1 MEKSLAGGTAAQAPQ
16 MPPSKCMIPLL
27 FSRIVSGLAALGT
40 AWIFLIMLLICADVV
55 GLKLFSRP
63 LYGVIEFTE
72 SSIVPIVFLQ
82 LPAVLRH
89 GRLTRA
95 DFLFAP
101 LKAAR
106 PGIANMMDAVFLMI
120 AGAIFAMLASY
131 LLADFRAAYASGEYI
146 GARGVFTMPNWP
158 FKLLTAIGGMV
169 TALEFA
175 RCMLR
180 ALSGC
185 RGRQEALALMAVLAV
200 FGLSLA
206 RILWLDPGR
215 LALGGLVILG
225 LIVLLMAGM
234 PVAPVMML
242 VGLAGIWLIRDNPA
256 VALNALKTATT
267 GTVNKFDFG
276 GIPLFVLMGLFT
288 DISDIGR
295 DAYRVAAWWT
305 RKILGG
311 LGIATVLAN
320 AVFAAVT
327 GISIASAAV
336 FSKLAVPQM
345 VAHGYTARFATGTV
359 AGSSVLGMLLPPS
372 LLLTI
377 YAFVA
382 EASVGTLFLA
392 AIIPGLLLAL
402 FFCATILIMAKFWP
416 RFVGNP
422 GEVGGLE
429 PETLI
434 SSAWRLLPIVFLVSV
449 IIGGVYLGWFTPTQA
464 GAVGALA
471 AMIVTILRKRLTR
484 ASLWMVS
491 QETGLI
497 SVSVLML
504 VIGASMLSKAL
515 VLSTLPMQM
524 VDYATTSGF
533 GFWGVLALFLLV
545 VIVMGMFLDASS
557 IIVIA
562 VPIALPLIKT
572 LGLPVIGPD
581 VVIWFGIVTVVAVE
595 MGLLTPP
602 FGISIFVVKSTVG
615 NICTLGDVFIGA
627 LPFVLAMAALIL
639 ALMAAPALITVVL

>member
-1 MEKSLAGGTAAQAPQ
+1 
-16 MPPSKCMIPLL
+16 
-27 FSRIVSGLAALGT
+27 
-40 AWIFLIMLLICADVV
+40 
-55 GLKLFSRP
+55 
-63 LYGVIEFTE
+63 
-72 SSIVPIVFLQ
+72 
-82 LPAVLRH
+82 
-89 GRLTRA
+89 
-95 DFLFAP
+95 
-101 LKAAR
+101 
-106 PGIANMMDAVFLMI
+106 
-120 AGAIFAMLASY
+120 
-131 LLADFRAAYASGEYI
+131 
-146 GARGVFTMPNWP
+146 
-158 FKLLTAIGGMV
+158 
-169 TALEFA
+169 
-175 RCMLR
+175 
-180 ALSGC
+180 
-185 RGRQEALALMAVLAV
+185 
-200 FGLSLA
+200 
-206 RILWLDPGR
+206 
-215 LALGGLVILG
+215 
-225 LIVLLMAGM
+225 
-234 PVAPVMML
+234 
-242 VGLAGIWLIRDNPA
+242 
-256 VALNALKTATT
+256 
-267 GTVNKFDFG
+267 
-276 GIPLFVLMGLFT
+276 
-288 DISDIGR
+288 
-295 DAYRVAAWWT
+295 
-305 RKILGG
+305 
-311 LGIATVLAN
+311 
-320 AVFAAVT
+320 
-327 GISIASAAV
+327 
-336 FSKLAVPQM
+336 
-345 VAHGYTARFATGTV
+345 
-359 AGSSVLGMLLPPS
+359 MLLPPS
-372 LLLTI
+372 LLLII

-382 EASVGTLFLA
+382 EASVGKLFLA

-449 IIGGVYLGWFTPTQA
+449 IIGGVYLGWFTPTHA

>member
-1 MEKSLAGGTAAQAPQ
+1 MEKSLSGGAVAQAPGTQ
-16 MPPSKCMIPLL
+16 LPKRLL
-27 FSRIVSGLAALGT
+27 SLIFSRIVTGLAALGT

-82 LPAVLRH
+82 LGAVLRG

-101 LKAAR
+101 LKSR
-106 PGIANMMDAVFLMI
+106 WPGIANMMDAVFLLI
-120 AGAIFAMLASY
+120 GGAIFAMLAIE
-131 LLADFRAAYASGEYI
+131 LLGDFRAAFARSDYI
-146 GARGVFTMPNWP
+146 GTRGVFTMPNWP
-158 FKLLTAIGGMV
+158 FKLLTAIGGV
-169 TALEFA
+169 VAALEFA
-175 RCMLR
+175 RGTLR
-180 ALSGC
+180 ALSEC
-185 RGRQEALALMAVLAV
+185 CGRQEVLALGATLAV
-200 FGLSLA
+200 FGLALSL
-206 RILWLDPGR
+206 ILWLDPSR

-225 LIVLLMAGM
+225 LILLLMAGM
-234 PVAPVMML
+234 HVASVMMF
-242 VGLAGIWLIRDNPA
+242 VGLVGIWLIRDNPA
-256 VALNALKTATT
+256 VAINALKTATT

-276 GIPLFVLMGLFT
+276 VIPLFVLMGLFT
-288 DISDIGR
+288 DISEIGR

-311 LGIATVLAN
+311 LGIATVIAN

-345 VAHGYTARFATGTV
+345 VAHGYTARFASGTV

-372 LLLTI
+372 LLLII

-382 EASVGTLFLA
+382 EASVGKLFMA
-392 AIIPGLLLAL
+392 AIVPGLLLAVL
-402 FFCATILIMAKFWP
+402 FCATILIMA
-416 RFVGNP
+416 RFRPGLVGNP
-422 GEVGGLE
+422 AEVDGLE

-434 SSAWRLLPIVFLVSV
+434 SSARRLLPIVVLVTV
-449 IIGGVYLGWFTPTQA
+449 IIGGVYTGWFTPTQA
-464 GAVGALA
+464 GAVGALV
-471 AMIVTILRKRLTR
+471 AMIVTGLRKKLTR
-484 ASLWMVS
+484 ANLWMVS

-497 SVSVLML
+497 SVGVLML

-533 GFWGVLALFLLV
+533 GFWGVLALFLIA

-562 VPIALPLIKT
+562 VPIALPLIT
-572 LGLPVIGPD
+572 SLGLPVIGPD
-581 VVIWFGIVTVVAVE
+581 VVIWFGIVTVIAVE

-602 FGISIFVVKSTVG
+602 FGISIFVVKSTLG
-615 NICTLGDVFIGA
+615 SMCTLGDVFIGA
-627 LPFVLAMAALIL
+627 LPYVMAMGGLIL
-639 ALMAAPALITVVL
+639 ILMAAPALITFVL